1 MERNGKTL
9 IISLILILSV
19 SVISVFSVDTEEPE
33 WILYRKGINYYNS
46 KDFSE
51 AFKYFR
57 EAAVKRDFPEA
68 EYYIGRIFENEGD
81 FSLALKQY
89 ERAESYIGSLF
100 TPSFEKIILMQKAEV
115 YKKMGRHNEYE
126 KIIIKLIK
134 DTADEKNIAPYLRL
148 LPEKILENGL
158 DQLMFYYRL
167 DGDEIIYPA
176 GELGVYYFTLSQDNN
191 AVRYLTPAVTA
202 SLSKVFLILREYDP
216 QYSYTVL
223 ENLIN
228 DAEKNRNIIKYLETV
243 HFYKNLFY
251 LSLTLHNAGKTDDA
265 YRILKIISES
275 RYSGKYRDIAGR
287 IVENRGSIL
296 YIEKVKESLLLP
308 VE

>member
-9 IISLILILSV
+9 IIYIILMLFAAV
-19 SVISVFSVDTEEPE
+19 LPAFSVDTDEPE

-89 ERAESYIGSLF
+89 ERAESFFSSLF
-100 TPSFEKIILMQKAEV
+100 TPSFAKIVIMQKAEV
-115 YKKMGRHNEYE
+115 YRKLGRNNDYE
-126 KIIIKLIK
+126 KLLIKLIK
-134 DTADEKNIAPYLRL
+134 ETADEKYITPYLDI
-148 LPEKILENGL
+148 LPEKIIKNGL

-167 DGDEIIYPA
+167 DGDEIIHPS
-176 GELGVYYFTLSQDNN
+176 GELGIYYFTLSQDNN
-191 AVRYLTPAVTA
+191 SIKYLTPAVAA
-202 SLSKVFLILREYDP
+202 SLSKAFLILREYDP

-223 ENLIN
+223 EKLIR
-228 DAEKNRNIIKYLETV
+228 DSEKNRNIVKYFESVDL
-243 HFYKNLFY
+243 YKNLFY
-251 LSLTLHNAGKTDDA
+251 LSLTLHNAGKTDEA
-265 YRILKIISES
+265 YRILKIISAS
-275 RYSGKYRDIAGR
+275 NFSGKYKDISER
-287 IVENRGSIL
+287 IVNNRESIL
-296 YIEKVKESLLLP
+296 YIEKVKKSLLLP